1 MPSRCPN
8 RCGDEYPVEPKVAA
22 TAAED
27 ILRSIQL
34 ICVAAVTCATLAVVP
49 GGPALAQTPKFLD
62 WAPTPP
68 MGWNSWDCFGAG
80 VTEHDAMANADY
92 MDQHLKSHGWNIITI
107 DIQWYEPQAHTDQ
120 YRKGAVLEMD
130 SNGRLL
136 PAGNRF
142 PLTKET
148 HSFKA
153 IGDALHAKGL
163 KFGLHLMRG
172 IPRQAVDQNVPILG
186 TSFHA
191 ADIADKNSTCAW
203 NTDMYGV
210 DMTKPGAQEYY
221 NSVFALMASWGL
233 DLVKVDDLSRP
244 YHKAEIAAI
253 RHAIDQCGRP
263 IIFSTSPGATP
274 LDEGPDIETK
284 ANMWR
289 ISDDFWDDW
298 GKLMHQVD
306 LTAKWQPYMGAGH
319 YPDADMLPLGVI
331 RQGQGKTHFTPDEQ
345 VTLMTLWCIVRSP
358 LIFGGD
364 LMKMDAAT
372 LALITND
379 EVIDVDQNSR
389 GNMQLFH
396 RDGQMAWVANVPGS
410 TDKYLAVFN
419 LQDKGSS
426 TASGA
431 SVPVKLND
439 LGFNG
444 SCKVHDLWLKKD
456 LDLARDTFAPVLP
469 WHGAGLYRIK

>member
-1 MPSRCPN
+1 MKTLIIFAWAIL
-8 RCGDEYPVEPKVAA
+8 GFYGKIFADDLGVESSKN
-22 TAAED
+22 
-27 ILRSIQL
+27 
-34 ICVAAVTCATLAVVP
+34 P
-49 GGPALAQTPKFLD
+49 GFWA
-62 WAPTPP
+62 WAPKPP
-68 MGWNSWDCFGAG
+68 MGWNSWDAFATTI
-80 VTEHDAMANADY
+80 TEEQAKAETDY
-92 MDQHLKSHGWNIITI
+92 MAEHLASHGWQYVVI
-107 DIQWYEPQAHTDQ
+107 DIEWYESEATGFDYHN
-120 YRKGAVLEMD
+120 GAKLTMD
-130 SNGRLL
+130 EYGRLL
-136 PAGNRF
+136 PALNRF
-142 PLTKET
+142 HSAANGAGFTPL
-148 HSFKA
+148 A
-153 IGDALHAKGL
+153 DYVHAKGL
-163 KFGLHLMRG
+163 KFGVHMMRG
-172 IPRQAVDQNVPILG
+172 IARQAVDQNTPILG
-186 TSFHA
+186 TNYHA
-191 ADIADKNSTCAW
+191 ADIADKNSICRW
-203 NTDMYGV
+203 NPDMYGV

-221 NSVFALMASWGL
+221 NSEFQQFADWGI
-233 DLVKVDDLSRP
+233 DFVKIDDLSSGP
-244 YHKAEIAAI
+244 YHDAEVEAI
-253 RHAIDQCGRP
+253 RKAIDKTGRP
-263 IIFSTSPGATP
+263 MVFSTSPGETP
-274 LDEGPDIETK
+274 LDKAEHVMHN